1 MPRWLVIGLESGIPW
16 PTKET
21 RVLYKSRE
29 ILLRPETDKLAPT
42 IVLAYDP
49 PGTHDEALII
59 GRQFLSA
66 LAWVENGYLREMMI
80 TGGSHPIQ
88 VGKGVGKM
96 VTPQFR
102 ADYLP
107 APENPKAQLALAF
120 YREAKGLNS
129 IAYQFLGFFKILN
142 VLFASGPQQIEWINS
157 VLDKLED
164 HLAEPRLRI
173 LRQSGEDIGDYLYRS
188 GRCAVAHAFAEPLVD
203 PDNVEDGKRLQEDLP
218 VIKALAEYLIEHE
231 LGVLSLRTVW
241 REHLYELDGFRK
253 ILGPEI
259 VNALKAKS
267 SVPAAS
273 IPTLPKLSVRLRGH
287 APFPAFEALSPV
299 KVETHESTLAITCR
313 SEDGIMNIGLL
324 LRFDEERLRFDPM
337 NGVVILDD
345 GTEKPINYAMDQIG
359 VIKGLLVNGQ
369 LEVWNSDHGVLLGR
383 TDPFM
388 PVNIDLVAS
397 LENFDRN
404 LEQLRS
410 ESTRRKSGETKAPDN
425 SAE

>member
-1 MPRWLVIGLESGIPW
+1 MWLVIGLESGIPW

-21 RVLYKSRE
+21 RVVYKGRE

-42 IVLAYDP
+42 IVLAYGP
-49 PGTHDEALII
+49 PGTDDEALVI

-88 VGKGVGKM
+88 VGKGVGRM
-96 VTPQFR
+96 VSPQFR

-142 VLFASGPQQIEWINS
+142 VLFASGPEQIRWINS

-164 HLAEPRLRI
+164 HLAEPRLRS

-203 PDNVEDGKRLQEDLP
+203 PDNIEDGKRLQEDLP

-259 VNALKAKS
+259 VNALKTKS
-267 SVPAAS
+267 SVLDTS
-273 IPTLPKLSVRLRGH
+273 MPTLPKLSVRLRDH
-287 APFPAFEALSPV
+287 APFPAFEALLLLN
-299 KVETHESTLAITCR
+299 VETYEGTLVITCR
-313 SEDGIMNIGLL
+313 SEDGIMNVGLFL
-324 LRFDEERLRFDPM
+324 GFDDERLGFDPM
-337 NGVVILDD
+337 EGVIIRDD
-345 GTEKPINYAMDQIG
+345 GTEKSIDYAMDRIRL
-359 VIKGLLVNGQ
+359 VKGLLVNGQ
-369 LEVWNSDHGVLLGR
+369 LEVWDSDHGVLLGR
-383 TDPFM
+383 TDRCV
-388 PVNIDLVAS
+388 PVNIDVASS
-397 LENFDRN
+397 LENFDRD

-410 ESTRRKSGETKAPDN
+410 KSASRKSGKTKSPDGSAP
-425 SAE
+425 